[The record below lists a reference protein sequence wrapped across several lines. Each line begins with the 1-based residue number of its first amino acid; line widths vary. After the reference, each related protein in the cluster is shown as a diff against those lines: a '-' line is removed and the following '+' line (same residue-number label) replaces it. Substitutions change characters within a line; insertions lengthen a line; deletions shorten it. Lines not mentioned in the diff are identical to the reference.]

1 MKQLYRNH
9 YLNVLV
15 LCVVALGL
23 FLMLTN
29 PSDISVGWLVIP
41 VILLFFI
48 SFCAAQLILTALKL
62 IRGKPRKRRIVAL
75 VSASLLTIIMI
86 LQSTGGIAGVDMLLL
101 GLIIVVSAIYISK
114 F

>member
-1 MKQLYRNH
+1 MKQLLHNAYANI
-9 YLNVLV
+9 LII
-15 LCVVALGL
+15 CAVALAL

-29 PSDISVGWLVIP
+29 PASISVGWLVIP
-41 VILLFFI
+41 VVLLFFMA
-48 SFCAAQLILTALKL
+48 FCAAHLILGRNKALSA
-62 IRGKPRKRRIVAL
+62 KPRKKRMVAL

-86 LQSTGGIAGVDMLLL
+86 LQSTGGIAGIDILLL